1 MATKTLSAS
10 IDLKTTDNVIGIFDL
25 DSVTAQNLS
34 YDDTVVSS
42 ASVTVPHG
50 GSGLQ
55 IVAAVGASA
64 KVVYVWIKNMEA
76 VGGNF
81 VVLKNDAGNVW
92 GRLLP
97 GEWGFFPIA
106 LVAGFEAQADT
117 ADVICEY
124 AIFQTP

>member
-34 YDDTVVSS
+34 YDDTVVSTAS
-42 ASVTVPHG
+42 ATVPHG

-55 IVAAVGASA
+55 IVAAVGGSA

-81 VVLKNDAGNVW
+81 VVLKNDAGNIW

-97 GEWGFFPIA
+97 GEWGFFPTA
-106 LVAGFEAQADT
+106 LVAGFRAQADT

>member
-50 GSGLQ
+50 GTGLQ
-55 IVAAVGASA
+55 IVAKVAGT

-76 VGGNF
+76 AGGNF
-81 VVLKNDAGNVW
+81 VVLKNDDAQVW

-97 GEWGFFPIA
+97 GEWGFFPA
-106 LVAGFEAQADT
+106 ADVAGLKLVADT
-117 ADVICEY
+117 ASCLCEY
-124 AIFQTP
+124 AIFQSP

>member
-34 YDDTVVSS
+34 YDDTVVST

-55 IVAAVGASA
+55 IVAKVGASA

-81 VVLKNDAGNVW
+81 VVLKNDDAQVW